1 MNNTKR
7 FLAFAVIAAFVIGAC
22 AAPTLLINAGAN
34 LIRQSNNGNPTSA
47 TLPNTAQ
54 SSATLPNAATATV
67 ASPQVSNIS
76 DSVSQTLTQTQSG
89 PLLAAYQGT
98 LEQIYAQV
106 GPSVVNIDI
115 SQSASSL
122 NLPFNH
128 PNIGSG
134 SGNGSN
140 SLVPTALGSGFVWD
154 NQGDIV
160 TNNHVVAGADAI
172 NVTFSDG
179 SSYPATLVGA
189 DPNSDLA
196 VVKVNAPASEL
207 HPVQLADSNQVKV
220 GQLAIAIGNPYGL
233 SGTMTAGIVSA
244 LSRSLPV
251 GLDTQNAQQGG
262 PTYSIPD
269 IIQTDASINPGN
281 SGGVLVNAAG
291 QVIGVTAAI
300 ESNSN
305 SNSGIGFV
313 IPSSIVQKVVPS
325 LIQTGTYQHPW
336 IGIEGTTVTPDL
348 ASADNLPNGQQG
360 VLVIN
365 VTANSPASKAGLQGG
380 NQTQTLNG
388 NQVSLGGDVITA
400 VDGQPVKNFE
410 DLTSYLLNNTTVGQ
424 TITLTILRNGQQ
436 MSVQLTLGALPKQ

>member
-1 MNNTKR
+1 MNNKKR
-7 FLAFAVIAAFVIGAC
+7 FLGFAVIAAFIIGAC
-22 AAPTLLINAGAN
+22 AAPTLLINAGTSLVKNAN
-34 LIRQSNNGNPTSA
+34 SGSQASA
-47 TLPNTAQ
+47 TLPQAST
-54 SSATLPNAATATV
+54 ATAV
-67 ASPQVSNIS
+67 LPQVS
-76 DSVSQTLTQTQSG
+76 SVSDTVNQSQSQTQSG

-98 LEQIYAQV
+98 LEQIYTQV
-106 GPSVVNIDI
+106 NPSVVNIDI

-122 NLPFNH
+122 NIPGLPAGH
-128 PNIGSG
+128 PPVG

-140 SLVPTALGSGFVWD
+140 SLVQTALGSGFVWD
-154 NQGDIV
+154 SQGDIV
-160 TNNHVVAGADAI
+160 TNNHVVSGADAI

-179 SSYPATLVGA
+179 STYSAKLVGA

-207 HPVQLADSNQVKV
+207 HPVQLADSTQVKV

-233 SGTMTAGIVSA
+233 SGTMTAGIVSG

-251 GLDTQNAQQGG
+251 GLDNQNAQQG
-262 PTYSIPD
+262 PTYTIPD

-281 SGGVLVNAAG
+281 SGGVLVNDQG

-313 IPSSIVQKVVPS
+313 IPSSIVQKVIPS

-336 IGIEGTTVTPDL
+336 IGIEGTTITPDL
-348 ASADNLPNGQQG
+348 AAADNLSSTQQG
-360 VLVIN
+360 VLVIS
-365 VTANSPASKAGLQGG
+365 VTANSPASKAGIQGG
-380 NQTQTLNG
+380 TQTQSLNG

-400 VDGQPVKNFE
+400 VNGQPVQKFE
-410 DLTSYLLNNTTVGQ
+410 DLTSYLTNNTQVGQ
-424 TITLTILRNGQQ
+424 TITLTILRQGQQ
-436 MSVQLTLGALPKQ
+436 MDVKVTLGALPTQ

>member
-1 MNNTKR
+1 MNKTKR
-7 FLAFAVIAAFVIGAC
+7 FLALAVIAAFVIGAC

-34 LIRQSNNGNPTSA
+34 LIRQSNNSNPTSA
-47 TLPNTAQ
+47 TLPSAASSSTTPQ
-54 SSATLPNAATATV
+54 SAATATV
-67 ASPQVSNIS
+67 ASPQVSKVS

-98 LEQIYAQV
+98 LEQIYTQV
-106 GPSVVNIDI
+106 NPSVVNIDI

-122 NLPFNH
+122 NLPLNH
-128 PNIGSG
+128 PPVGN
-134 SGNGSN
+134 GNGSN
-140 SLVPTALGSGFVWD
+140 SLVQTALGSGFIWD
-154 NQGDIV
+154 TQGDIV
-160 TNNHVVAGADAI
+160 TNNHVVSGADAI
-172 NVTFSDG
+172 NVTFADG
-179 SSYPATLVGA
+179 STYSAKLVGA

-196 VVKVNAPASEL
+196 VVKVDAPASEL

-251 GLDTQNAQQGG
+251 GLDTQTAQQGG

-281 SGGVLVNAAG
+281 SGGVLVNADG

-313 IPSSIVQKVVPS
+313 IPSSIVQKVIPS

-336 IGIEGTTVTPDL
+336 IGIEGTTITPDI
-348 ASADNLPNGQQG
+348 ATADNLPSGQQG

-365 VTANSPASKAGLQGG
+365 VTANSPASKAGLKGG
-380 NQTQTLNG
+380 TQTQTLSG
-388 NQVSLGGDVITA
+388 NQISLGGDVITE
-400 VDGQPVKNFE
+400 VDGKPVNNFE
-410 DLTSYLLNNTTVGQ
+410 DLTSYLLNNTQVGQ
-424 TITLTILRNGQQ
+424 TINLTILRNGQQ
-436 MSVQLTLGALPKQ
+436 MSVQLTLGALPNQ

>member
-1 MNNTKR
+1 MKNTKR

-22 AAPTLLINAGAN
+22 AAPTLLINAGTS
-34 LIRQSNNGNPTSA
+34 LIRQSNPSSQASA
-47 TLPNTAQ
+47 ALPQ
-54 SSATLPNAATATV
+54 VATAAT
-67 ASPQVSNIS
+67 ASPQVSN
-76 DSVSQTLTQTQSG
+76 VSATVDQPVTQTQSG

-106 GPSVVNIDI
+106 NPSVVNINI

-128 PNIGSG
+128 PSLGSG
-134 SGNGSN
+134 KGSN
-140 SLVPTALGSGFVWD
+140 PLVQTALGSGFVWD
-154 NQGDIV
+154 TQGDIV
-160 TNNHVVAGADAI
+160 TNNHVVSGADAI
-172 NVTFSDG
+172 SVTFADG
-179 SSYPATLVGA
+179 STYSANLVGA

-233 SGTMTAGIVSA
+233 SGTMTAGIISG
-244 LSRSLPV
+244 LSRTLPV
-251 GLDTQNAQQGG
+251 GLDNQNAQSS

-281 SGGVLVNAAG
+281 SGGVLVNSDG
-291 QVIGVTAAI
+291 QVIGVTSAI
-300 ESNSN
+300 ESSSN

-325 LIQTGTYQHPW
+325 IIQTGTYQHPW

-348 ASADNLPNGQQG
+348 AAADNLPSGQQG
-360 VLVIN
+360 VLVIS
-365 VTANSPASKAGLQGG
+365 VTPNSPAAKAGLRGG
-380 NQTQTLNG
+380 TQTQNLNG
-388 NQVSLGGDVITA
+388 NQISLGGDVITA
-400 VDGQPVKNFE
+400 VDGQPVTRFE
-410 DLTSYLLNNTTVGQ
+410 DLTSYLLNNTQVGQ
-424 TITLTILRNGQQ
+424 TISLTILRGGQE
-436 MSVQLTLGALPKQ
+436 MSVKLTLGVLPTQ

>member
-7 FLAFAVIAAFVIGAC
+7 FLAFAVIAAFVVGAC

-34 LIRQSNNGNPTSA
+34 LIRQSNNGNST
-47 TLPNTAQ
+47 
-54 SSATLPNAATATV
+54 SATLPNAATATV

-106 GPSVVNIDI
+106 NPSVVNIDI

-122 NLPFNH
+122 NLPLNH
-128 PNIGSG
+128 PPVGNG

-154 NQGDIV
+154 SQGHIV
-160 TNNHVVAGADAI
+160 TNNHVVSGADAI
-172 NVTFSDG
+172 NVTFADG
-179 SSYPATLVGA
+179 SSYPATLVGT

-196 VVKVNAPASEL
+196 VVKVDAPASEL
-207 HPVQLADSNQVKV
+207 HPVQLADSNQVRV

-251 GLDTQNAQQGG
+251 GLDTQTAQQGG

-281 SGGVLVNAAG
+281 SGGVLVNSAG

-313 IPSSIVQKVVPS
+313 IPSSLVQKVIPS
-325 LIQTGTYQHPW
+325 LIQTGSYQHPW

-348 ASADNLPNGQQG
+348 ATADNLPNGQQG

-388 NQVSLGGDVITA
+388 SQVSLGGDVITG

-436 MSVQLTLGALPKQ
+436 MSVQLTLGALPTQ

>member
-7 FLAFAVIAAFVIGAC
+7 FLVLAVIAAFVIGAC
-22 AAPTLLINAGAN
+22 AAPTLLINAGAS
-34 LIRQSNNGNPTSA
+34 LIRQSNPSSQTST
-47 TLPNTAQ
+47 TLPNV
-54 SSATLPNAATATV
+54 ATATV
-67 ASPQVSNIS
+67 ASPQVSNVS
-76 DSVSQTLTQTQSG
+76 DAVSQTLTQTQSG

-128 PNIGSG
+128 PPVG

-140 SLVPTALGSGFVWD
+140 SLVQTALGSGFVWD
-154 NQGDIV
+154 TQGDIV
-160 TNNHVVAGADAI
+160 TNNHVVSGADGI
-172 NVTFSDG
+172 NVTFSNG
-179 SSYPATLVGA
+179 NSYPATLVGA

-233 SGTMTAGIVSA
+233 SGTMTAGIISG

-281 SGGVLVNAAG
+281 SGGVLVDAQG

-300 ESNSN
+300 ESSSN

-313 IPSSIVQKVVPS
+313 IPASIVQKVIPS
-325 LIQTGTYQHPW
+325 LIQTGNYQHPW

-348 ASADNLPNGQQG
+348 ASADNLPSGQQG
-360 VLVIN
+360 VLVIT
-365 VTANSPASKAGLQGG
+365 VTPNSPASKAGLQGG
-380 NQTQTLNG
+380 TQTQTLNG

-400 VDGQPVKNFE
+400 VNGQPVTRFE
-410 DLTSYLLNNTTVGQ
+410 DLTSFLLNNTQVGQ
-424 TITLTILRNGQQ
+424 TVTLSILRQGRQ
-436 MSVQLTLGALPKQ
+436 MDVQLTLGALPNQ

>member
-1 MNNTKR
+1 MKNTKR

-22 AAPTLLINAGAN
+22 AAPSLLINAGTS
-34 LIRQSNNGNPTSA
+34 LVRQSTTSTQA
-47 TLPNTAQ
+47 SAALPQ
-54 SSATLPNAATATV
+54 VATATA
-67 ASPQVSNIS
+67 ASPQVSNVS
-76 DSVSQTLTQTQSG
+76 DSVSQTLSQTQSG

-106 GPSVVNIDI
+106 NPSVVNIDI

-122 NLPFNH
+122 NLPSNH
-128 PNIGSG
+128 PSLGSG
-134 SGNGSN
+134 SGNN

-154 NQGDIV
+154 AQGDIV
-160 TNNHVVAGADAI
+160 TNNHVVSGADAI
-172 NVTFSDG
+172 NVTFADG
-179 SSYPATLVGA
+179 STYAAKLVGA

-196 VVKVNAPASEL
+196 VVKVDAPASEL
-207 HPVQLADSNQVKV
+207 HPVLMADSNQVKV

-233 SGTMTAGIVSA
+233 SGTMTAGIISG

-281 SGGVLVNAAG
+281 SGGVLVDSQG

-300 ESNSN
+300 ESSSN

-348 ASADNLPNGQQG
+348 AAADNLPSGQQG
-360 VLVIN
+360 VLVIT
-365 VTANSPASKAGLQGG
+365 VTPNSPASKAGLQGG
-380 NQTQTLNG
+380 TQTQTLNG

-400 VDGQPVKNFE
+400 VDGQAVTRFE
-410 DLTSYLLNNTTVGQ
+410 DLTSYLLNNAKVGQ
-424 TITLTILRNGQQ
+424 TVNLTILRNGQQ
-436 MSVQLTLGALPKQ
+436 MNVQLTLGVLPGQ

>member
-1 MNNTKR
+1 MKNTKR
-7 FLAFAVIAAFVIGAC
+7 FLAFAVIAAFIVGAC
-22 AAPTLLINAGAN
+22 AAPTLLINAGTSLVRNAN
-34 LIRQSNNGNPTSA
+34 SSSQAST
-47 TLPNTAQ
+47 TLTQ
-54 SSATLPNAATATV
+54 AATPTAV
-67 ASPQVSNIS
+67 LPQVSNVS
-76 DSVSQTLTQTQSG
+76 DTVNQPQTQTQSG

-106 GPSVVNIDI
+106 APSVVNIDI

-122 NLPFNH
+122 NIPGLPAGH
-128 PNIGSG
+128 PPVN
-134 SGNGSN
+134 SGNGNN

-160 TNNHVVAGADAI
+160 TNNHVVSGADAI

-189 DPNSDLA
+189 DLNSDLA
-196 VVKVNAPASEL
+196 VVKVKAPASEL

-233 SGTMTAGIVSA
+233 SGTMTSGIVSA

-251 GLDTQNAQQGG
+251 GLDNQNAQSQSG
-262 PTYSIPD
+262 PTYTIPD

-281 SGGVLVNAAG
+281 SGGVLVNDHG
-291 QVIGVTAAI
+291 QVIGVTSAI

-305 SNSGIGFV
+305 ANAGIGFV
-313 IPSSIVQKVVPS
+313 IPSAIVQKVVPS
-325 LIQTGTYQHPW
+325 LIQTGKYQHPW
-336 IGIEGTTVTPDL
+336 IGIEGTTITSDL
-348 ASADNLPNGQQG
+348 ATADNLPSGQQG

-365 VTANSPASKAGLQGG
+365 VTPNSPAAKAGLQGG
-380 NQTQTLNG
+380 TQTQSLNG
-388 NQVSLGGDVITA
+388 SQVSLGGDVITA

-410 DLTSYLLNNTTVGQ
+410 DLTSYLFINTKVGQ
-424 TITLTILRNGQQ
+424 TINLTVLRNGQQ
-436 MSVQLTLGALPKQ
+436 MKVQVTLGTVPTQ

>member
-1 MNNTKR
+1 MKNTKR

-22 AAPTLLINAGAN
+22 AAPTLLINAGTA
-34 LIRQSNNGNPTSA
+34 LVRQSTNSSQASA
-47 TLPNTAQ
+47 TLPQ
-54 SSATLPNAATATV
+54 AATAAVT
-67 ASPQVSNIS
+67 SPQPQVSKVS
-76 DSVSQTLTQTQSG
+76 DAVSQTVSQTQSG

-106 GPSVVNIDI
+106 NPSVVNIDI

-122 NLPFNH
+122 NLPSNH
-128 PNIGSG
+128 PSVG

-154 NQGDIV
+154 AQGDIV
-160 TNNHVVAGADAI
+160 TNNHVVSGADAI
-172 NVTFSDG
+172 NVTFADG
-179 SSYPATLVGA
+179 STYSAKLVGA

-196 VVKVNAPASEL
+196 VVKVDAPASEL
-207 HPVQLADSNQVKV
+207 HPVQMADSNQVKV

-233 SGTMTAGIVSA
+233 SGTMTAGIISA

-251 GLDTQNAQQGG
+251 GLDTQNTQQGG

-281 SGGVLVNAAG
+281 SGGVLVDSQG
-291 QVIGVTAAI
+291 QVIGVTSAI
-300 ESNSN
+300 ESSSN

-313 IPSSIVQKVVPS
+313 IPSSIVQKVIPS
-325 LIQTGTYQHPW
+325 IIQTGTYQHPW

-348 ASADNLPNGQQG
+348 AAADKLPSGQQG

-365 VTANSPASKAGLQGG
+365 VTPNSPASKAGLKGG
-380 NQTQTLNG
+380 TQTQSLNG
-388 NQVSLGGDVITA
+388 NQVSLGGDVITS
-400 VDGQPVKNFE
+400 VDGQKVSRFE
-410 DLTSYLLNNTTVGQ
+410 DLTSYLLNNTQVGQ
-424 TITLTILRNGQQ
+424 TINLTILRNGQQ
-436 MSVQLTLGALPKQ
+436 MNVQLTLGALPNQ